1 MSDLDTL
8 FKQIPIA
15 DIAKRLGVD
24 EATATQGVAAA
35 LPALLQGLQANAED
49 PSGAAS
55 LAKAL
60 GAKDTSLVDGGISLA
75 DVDMKDG
82 EKAVKH
88 IFGSKSS
95 DVASALGGLKGDAS
109 ESLMSK
115 LLPILAPIV
124 LAFVAKKLLG
134 SNSGNSGGGLGDIL
148 GSVLS
153 GSGSGS
159 NSGGGLSD
167 ILGGMLGGS
176 SNGGSSS
183 GGGGLGDILGDML
196 GGSSG
201 GSSSGGGLS
210 DILGGLLGGGSK

>member
-1 MSDLDTL
+1 MNDLDTL
-8 FKQIPIA
+8 FKQVPIA
-15 DIAKRLGVD
+15 DIAKQLGVD
-24 EATATQGVAAA
+24 EGTAAQGVAAA
-35 LPALLQGLQANAED
+35 LPALLHGLQANAED

-60 GAKDTSLVDGGISLA
+60 GSKDTSLVDGRIALA
-75 DVDMKDG
+75 DIDTKDG

-95 DVASALGGLKGDAS
+95 DVASALGGLKGEAS
-109 ESLMSK
+109 ESLISQ

-124 LAFVAKKLLG
+124 LAFLAKKFLG
-134 SNSGNSGGGLGDIL
+134 SESGSSGGGLGDIL

-153 GSGSGS
+153 GSGSD
-159 NSGGGLSD
+159 SGGGGGLGD

-176 SNGGSSS
+176 S
-183 GGGGLGDILGDML
+183 
-196 GGSSG
+196 SG
-201 GSSSGGGLS
+201 GSSSGGGLG